1 MVFFFSFERGMR
13 FHYLASAEDH
23 QNKELFLFTTRIII
37 LADDFFTLG
46 TKCYRAVLLGCFP
59 SVVFFSLI
67 DSRSPNTEK
76 MNDVF
81 PDSYKSFSS
90 NMLIFILA
98 NFNKKNFFLL

>member
-1 MVFFFSFERGMR
+1 MLQSGSAGMLPKR
-13 FHYLASAEDH
+13 SCL
-23 QNKELFLFTTRIII
+23 
-37 LADDFFTLG
+37 
-46 TKCYRAVLLGCFP
+46 
-59 SVVFFSLI
+59 FFSLI